1 MLASCI
7 KSSQRG
13 KSKGLTQSRHQIGA
27 SHLPQNLDLKFFLPE
42 ILHRNPNLDPVGSLD
57 P

>member
-42 ILHRNPNLDPVGSLD
+42 ILHRNPNLDPFGSLD